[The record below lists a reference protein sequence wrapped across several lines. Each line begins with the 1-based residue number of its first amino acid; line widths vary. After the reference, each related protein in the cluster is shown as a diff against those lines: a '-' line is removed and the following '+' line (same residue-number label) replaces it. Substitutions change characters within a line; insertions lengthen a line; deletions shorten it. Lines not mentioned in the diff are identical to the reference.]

1 MSVLRFFWPRT
12 LRTRLILLILGAVLV
27 AQALT
32 LYAIAL
38 HQRDQAQTAA
48 VNLLVTSIK
57 TLQAALSSIDPEKR
71 AEFVEQTSQGQ
82 WKLVQ
87 RDPPRH
93 ARFQSERGLEPAVQG
108 DPQLRQS
115 LRGMAREINRSLG
128 RGSRVAIA
136 MGEQPYLYVSLA
148 SVMNGDL
155 ENAGPK
161 SGGPQYRAPTQW
173 LQIPLDRVDPPLTT
187 ATLAGWLVSLGALL
201 LVAVGFSWHITRPMT
216 QLLRATDQLAAG
228 RPERVVPGG
237 PIETRR
243 LGERFNAMLGA
254 LEQSER
260 TQRTLLAGLPHDL
273 KGPLSRMALRIEM
286 ADDDDL
292 KQGLKRDLSDMQR
305 MVEQFLAYIRGQD
318 VGSLKLEPLRLDAWL
333 GGRVDDM
340 QRLRK
345 PVSLVSPLASVT
357 VRADTDALDRLL
369 TNLVDNALEH
379 GVAPVEV
386 GLDIQ
391 SGQAVLSVTDHGTG
405 IAPEDRQRAL
415 EPFARLDKA
424 RTRTGSVGLGLSV
437 VQAIANG
444 HGGSVTLGQGASG
457 GLRVSV
463 YLPVAST

>member
-1 MSVLRFFWPRT
+1 MSVLRVLWPQT
-12 LRTRLILLILGAVLV
+12 LRARLILLILGAVLF

-57 TLQAALSSIDPEKR
+57 TLQAALGSIEPGKR
-71 AEFVEQTSQGQ
+71 AEFVELTSQGQ

-87 RDPPRH
+87 RDPPRY
-93 ARFQSERGLEPAVQG
+93 ARFQSERGLEPASQD

-136 MGEQPYLYVSLA
+136 VGEQPYLYVALA
-148 SVMNGDL
+148 AVNGQI
-155 ENAGPK
+155 ENAGPRA
-161 SGGPQYRAPTQW
+161 GGLEPRGPTQW
-173 LQIPLDRVDPPLTT
+173 LRIPLDRVDPPLTT
-187 ATLAGWLVSLGALL
+187 ATLAGWLGSLGALL

-228 RPERVVPGG
+228 RPERVVPSG
-237 PIETRR
+237 PIETRQ

-286 ADDDDL
+286 SDDADL
-292 KQGLKRDLSDMQR
+292 QQGLKRDLSDMQR

-318 VGSLKLEPLRLDAWL
+318 MGSLKLEPLRLDAWL
-333 GGRVDDM
+333 GGRMDDM
-340 QRLRK
+340 QRLKK
-345 PVSLVSPLASVT
+345 PVVLTGQLASVT
-357 VRADTDALDRLL
+357 VRADIDALDRLL

-379 GVAPVEV
+379 GFPPVEI
-386 GLDIQ
+386 GLEVHSD
-391 SGQAVLSVTDHGTG
+391 QAVLSVTDHGVG

-424 RTRTGSVGLGLSV
+424 RTRTGNVGLGLSV
-437 VQAIANG
+437 VQAIASG
-444 HGGSVTLGQGASG
+444 HGGSVSLGQGASG
-457 GLRVSV
+457 GLQVRVC
-463 YLPVAST
+463 LPVARA

>member
-1 MSVLRFFWPRT
+1 MSVLRFLWPRT
-12 LRTRLILLILGAVLV
+12 LRSRLVLLILGAVLV

-57 TLQAALSSIDPEKR
+57 TLQAALGTVDPAKR

-93 ARFQSERGLEPAVQG
+93 ARFQSEKGLEPAIQG

-136 MGEQPYLYVSLA
+136 MGEQPYLYVSLSSA
-148 SVMNGDL
+148 VNRNVRP
-155 ENAGPK
+155 NADGFE
-161 SGGPQYRAPTQW
+161 SRAPNQW

-216 QLLRATDQLAAG
+216 QLVRATDQLAAG
-228 RPERVVPGG
+228 RPERVVPSG
-237 PIETRR
+237 PIETRQ
-243 LGERFNAMLGA
+243 LGERFNAMLSA

-286 ADDDDL
+286 ADDPDL
-292 KQGLKRDLSDMQR
+292 KQGLKRDLADMQR

-318 VGSLKLEPLRLDAWL
+318 MGSLKLEPLRLDTWL
-333 GGRVDDM
+333 GNRIDDM

-345 PVSLVSPLASVT
+345 PVSLVSPPAAAT
-357 VRADTDALDRLL
+357 VRADVDALDRLL
-369 TNLVDNALEH
+369 TNLLDNAFEH
-379 GVAPVEV
+379 GGAPVEI
-386 GLDIQ
+386 GLEIH
-391 SGQAVLSVTDHGTG
+391 SNQAVLCVTDHGAG

-437 VQAIANG
+437 VQAIAHG
-444 HGGSVTLGQGASG
+444 HGGTVSLGQAPSG

-463 YLPVAST
+463 CLPVLST